1 MRVVGHVRV
10 RSRASSLGSS
20 RAFDDLGDERV
31 RNGGRIEAAFGR
43 GLKHCGEED
52 RSHDGLDR
60 NVEIVDL
67 EVTG

>member
-1 MRVVGHVRV
+1 MCGSGPVLP
-10 RSRASSLGSS
+10 ASGVLEP
-20 RAFDDLGDERV
+20 FDELGDERV